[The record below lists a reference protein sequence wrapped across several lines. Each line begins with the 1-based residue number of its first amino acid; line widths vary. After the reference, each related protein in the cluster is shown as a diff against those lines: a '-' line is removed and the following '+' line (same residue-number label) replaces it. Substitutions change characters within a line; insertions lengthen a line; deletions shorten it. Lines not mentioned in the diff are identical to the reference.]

1 MCASPFQSSIA
12 QSGDQ
17 KKKKRHSLVEC
28 RIENLLGVGD
38 KRRKREESRKA
49 EKVPKR
55 RPTAG
60 SGS

>member
-1 MCASPFQSSIA
+1 MHPHFSPVLLRVETK
-12 QSGDQ
+12 

-49 EKVPKR
+49 EEVPKR